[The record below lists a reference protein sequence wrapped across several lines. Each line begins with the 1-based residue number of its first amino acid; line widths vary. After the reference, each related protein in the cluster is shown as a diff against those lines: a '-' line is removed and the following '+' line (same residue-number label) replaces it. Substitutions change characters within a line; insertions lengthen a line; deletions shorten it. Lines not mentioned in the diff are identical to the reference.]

1 MVTASMKT
9 IILPSGPHVAPIA
22 RPIVEATVMTLVGDH
37 EDRQPSQGF
46 SQQGQKRKQTDDLLA
61 SDESEVESEPDE
73 EQERKALVTKMMQEG
88 VLSPD
93 AKCHAHVGALKD
105 PPPKPVAD
113 GTTQRTLDLDDAK
126 ETARMSDNAPPADDS
141 HETTMDVD
149 QETAC
154 PTAISNCI
162 SSELTVPSKDSE
174 AFITSGEKEES
185 HGLSKS
191 QLKRLRKK
199 QKIQE
204 LGQRIETLAPTPT
217 LSDAPQMET
226 PSVTGSSALLTTSSQ
241 AQHKEPTSRDPSTIG
256 SNPSSLEAPRPP
268 SNAASEPILL
278 ADLDVL
284 MATKASQ
291 DVEAVSDQAPK
302 EASENIHILNLD
314 FKKTSRSDL
323 ASIFARYF
331 EPKEAILEPNVFKY
345 FTKGKLRNQAF
356 IRMPSTV
363 KATLAIDQIHGCI
376 LHDRRIVVQYGLQ
389 RASDK
394 QAT

>member
-1 MVTASMKT
+1 MDTVPPASLVQIPKARLKYAYPPATKPIVNNIATKLLEDPRFYINVLHLMNKMDLPPPFTVKSLATEQPTMVTASMKT

-154 PTAISNCI
+154 PTAMSNCI

-185 HGLSKS
+185 HGLSK
-191 QLKRLRKK
+191 
-199 QKIQE
+199 
-204 LGQRIETLAPTPT
+204 
-217 LSDAPQMET
+217 
-226 PSVTGSSALLTTSSQ
+226 
-241 AQHKEPTSRDPSTIG
+241 
-256 SNPSSLEAPRPP
+256 N
-268 SNAASEPILL
+268 
-278 ADLDVL
+278 
-284 MATKASQ
+284 
-291 DVEAVSDQAPK
+291 VEAVSDQAPK